1 MRKMFDADIQIDKF
15 MFRNRMYLIN
25 FFLVCHLTDNEIR
38 ISKIFKLAISLKK
51 KNRKKKIE
59 EQNQRTS
66 KKNRRTSKNRKQSSK
81 TIIEKN
87 HQKKSKNMIEW
98 KNKKIKKKIE
108 EHYY

>member
-51 KNRKKKIE
+51 KNRKKKKLKNKIKEHRKKIE
-59 EQNQRTS
+59 EHRKIEN
-66 KKNRRTSKNRKQSSK
+66 NHRKQSSK
-81 TIIEKN
+81 KI
-87 HQKKSKNMIEW
+87 
-98 KNKKIKKKIE
+98 IKKNQRT
-108 EHYY
+108 